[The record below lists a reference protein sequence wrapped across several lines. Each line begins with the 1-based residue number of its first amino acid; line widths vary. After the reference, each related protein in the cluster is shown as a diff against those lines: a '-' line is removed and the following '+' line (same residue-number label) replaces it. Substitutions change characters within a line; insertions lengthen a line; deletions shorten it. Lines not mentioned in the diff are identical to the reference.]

1 MKRLILITR
10 ISQDLTETAPAFT
23 AGSKPQKILRLPEQ
37 NEDGLLSLV
46 RTELTRKDPTAPL
59 FCSDNESLSRALSN
73 GTDTVIFLDQGERSP
88 EALCQKF
95 LTTDTVVMISETV
108 YETLPDGIDCLTLL
122 CPPADHLP
130 YTFHTSFPTDK
141 DEATL
146 TELFDLLFSE
156 DVPALQSEEDS
167 TDQEQPTTET
177 TEKKT
182 EPTVPIAHAVFEW
195 LELFAISL
203 VAVLLIMTFFIRH
216 SPVSGDSMLP
226 TLHSGDVLILSEI
239 GFTPESGDIVIIQT
253 PLDDLRKPLVKRVIA
268 TSGQTIRINF
278 ETWEIFVNGKR
289 LDEPYLDETDKSYV
303 MELYFTPT
311 YFEKVDPMHEIYE
324 ATVPEHHIF
333 VLGDNRQNSK
343 DSRTLGFI
351 DERHVIG
358 EVVYRLLPFSSMG
371 ELN

>member
-1 MKRLILITR
+1 
-10 ISQDLTETAPAFT
+10 
-23 AGSKPQKILRLPEQ
+23 
-37 NEDGLLSLV
+37 
-46 RTELTRKDPTAPL
+46 
-59 FCSDNESLSRALSN
+59 
-73 GTDTVIFLDQGERSP
+73 
-88 EALCQKF
+88 
-95 LTTDTVVMISETV
+95 
-108 YETLPDGIDCLTLL
+108 
-122 CPPADHLP
+122 
-130 YTFHTSFPTDK
+130 
-141 DEATL
+141 
-146 TELFDLLFSE
+146 
-156 DVPALQSEEDS
+156 
-167 TDQEQPTTET
+167 
-177 TEKKT
+177 
-182 EPTVPIAHAVFEW
+182 
-195 LELFAISL
+195 
-203 VAVLLIMTFFIRH
+203 
-216 SPVSGDSMLP
+216 MLP